1 MRQLLCN
8 GGSIFFTRK
17 VKNLEE
23 MIRGNYLNDRQKLV
37 IEIEQFQIQHMERP
51 CKYDSLKK
59 SIKDQIKVTYNWL
72 LTHKKQL
79 IHVLK
84 VLSVSV
90 TDIFYFR

>member
-1 MRQLLCN
+1 MLQLLRN

-37 IEIEQFQIQHMERP
+37 IEIEQFQIQHMERA

-59 SIKDQIKVTYNWL
+59 SIKHQIKVTYNWL
-72 LTHKKQL
+72 LTCQEQL

-90 TDIFYFR
+90 TDIFYLW